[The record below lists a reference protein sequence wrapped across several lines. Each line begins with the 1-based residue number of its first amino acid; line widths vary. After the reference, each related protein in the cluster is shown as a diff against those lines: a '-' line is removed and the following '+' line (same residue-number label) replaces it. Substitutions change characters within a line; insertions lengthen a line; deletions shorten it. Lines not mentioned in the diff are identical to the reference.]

1 MDVLTIIIMLILF
14 ILAMI
19 FIFSTALLTPYIG
32 KKNFISVLMLGL
44 VVGLV
49 GGAFLLSPIV
59 DDIPDFT
66 RTIVEESVEGTDLM
80 ELDLST
86 NGNLTQI
93 IENISSITGVQNVS
107 YEGIT
112 IKINENF
119 ATDNDRAR
127 FINNLNNS
135 NENISN
141 VEDRGEKE
149 FFVRITDG
157 GDPQSVLTSIY
168 QTFSSNTYIHLRYT
182 SMKANAT
189 VAANNIT
196 KIMSAVGN
204 SGAVI
209 LNVTAPTEDQIATI
223 NKYVPDK
230 TFVILM
236 SGILGVVVATVG
248 FFIDSIFTF
257 TSKTKKKS
265 RKTSPRDKIKRKT
278 VPRTNKKSSKR
289 DSIDI
294 FNDSFDKSSKQ
305 TIGSNKNFKQL
316 TESDLKSKN
325 NSDSNRKK
333 KVSGILSGIN
343 KNNKKDVPKKGSN
356 TNGTPRFRP
365 KRKD

>member
-168 QTFSSNTYIHLRYT
+168 QTFSSNTYIHL
-182 SMKANAT
+182 
-189 VAANNIT
+189 
-196 KIMSAVGN
+196 
-204 SGAVI
+204 
-209 LNVTAPTEDQIATI
+209 
-223 NKYVPDK
+223 
-230 TFVILM
+230 
-236 SGILGVVVATVG
+236 
-248 FFIDSIFTF
+248 
-257 TSKTKKKS
+257 
-265 RKTSPRDKIKRKT
+265 
-278 VPRTNKKSSKR
+278 
-289 DSIDI
+289 
-294 FNDSFDKSSKQ
+294 
-305 TIGSNKNFKQL
+305 
-316 TESDLKSKN
+316 
-325 NSDSNRKK
+325 
-333 KVSGILSGIN
+333 
-343 KNNKKDVPKKGSN
+343 
-356 TNGTPRFRP
+356 
-365 KRKD
+365 